1 MGATE
6 EALQNLVNVNVVDAE
21 NPKNIKVSGTE
32 DSVVNDKELGAKE
45 TPIKDKKDS
54 IPGEVKE
61 MLKSLAS
68 EWENVVD
75 INALQVIPLK
85 GAMTNEVFQIKWQ
98 TTAGESS
105 RKVLLRTYGEGTGI
119 FFDRDV
125 EVTTFEFMSKS
136 GQGPSLLGRFANGR
150 IEEFI
155 NARTLSASDLRDPSI
170 SALIAAKLKE
180 FHDLDMPGPKTVNLW
195 DRLRNWLSEAKRL
208 CSPEEAEAFHLDT
221 MDKEISALEN
231 FLSDTHQRIGFCHN
245 DLQYGNIMFDEESSS
260 VTIIDYEYANY
271 NPVAYD
277 IANHFNEM
285 AANYH
290 TDTPHVLDFTK
301 YPDLEERRRF
311 AHAYLSSS
319 GEQPSDTEVEQLLD
333 DIEKYALAN
342 HILWGVWGIISE
354 HVNKIDFD
362 YKEYAKQRLQEYWSR
377 KTCLLG
383 SHEYSSHDNATKVNG
398 EQTLTSTTNRKPAKR
413 NSVSNKLKKIFGLG
427 FFRSKH

>member
-6 EALQNLVNVNVVDAE
+6 EALQNLVNVNVVDDAE

-221 MDKEISALEN
+221 MDKEISALEI

-383 SHEYSSHDNATKVNG
+383 SHEYSSHDNATKG
-398 EQTLTSTTNRKPAKR
+398 EQTLTSTNNRKPAKR

>member
-221 MDKEISALEN
+221 MDKEISALEI

-383 SHEYSSHDNATKVNG
+383 SHEYSSHDNATKGNG

>member
-221 MDKEISALEN
+221 MDKEISALEI

-383 SHEYSSHDNATKVNG
+383 SHEYSSHDNATKGNG
-398 EQTLTSTTNRKPAKR
+398 T
-413 NSVSNKLKKIFGLG
+413 
-427 FFRSKH
+427 FFLLINI

>member
-6 EALQNLVNVNVVDAE
+6 EALQNLVNVNVVDDAE

-221 MDKEISALEN
+221 MDKEISALEI

-301 YPDLEERRRF
+301 YP
-311 AHAYLSSS
+311 
-319 GEQPSDTEVEQLLD
+319 GM
-333 DIEKYALAN
+333 
-342 HILWGVWGIISE
+342 
-354 HVNKIDFD
+354 
-362 YKEYAKQRLQEYWSR
+362 
-377 KTCLLG
+377 
-383 SHEYSSHDNATKVNG
+383 
-398 EQTLTSTTNRKPAKR
+398 
-413 NSVSNKLKKIFGLG
+413 
-427 FFRSKH
+427 

>member
-125 EVTTFEFMSKS
+125 E
-136 GQGPSLLGRFANGR
+136 
-150 IEEFI
+150 
-155 NARTLSASDLRDPSI
+155 TLSASDLRDPSI

-319 GEQPSDTEVEQLLD
+319 GEQPSDTE
-333 DIEKYALAN
+333 
-342 HILWGVWGIISE
+342 E

-383 SHEYSSHDNATKVNG
+383 SHEYSSHDNATKG
-398 EQTLTSTTNRKPAKR
+398 
-413 NSVSNKLKKIFGLG
+413 
-427 FFRSKH
+427 SKH